1 MAKKQISTYKF
12 VPGTAAPTTS
22 LYPNARFLINANK
35 KFVQEEAIAF
45 IQRNVSLSVQP
56 YANYVYDLGLLRKE
70 ISGIIDGY
78 ISDIRHG
85 SNMLT
90 TTNATKFWQY
100 GVELVSP
107 APEAATYNYI
117 NNLIKNYILSN
128 TAFSY
133 LQSTVPQVINNGY
146 VAETGIASVLNTLAG
161 IIVNSAT
168 SGTTTIPTVSS
179 NRGYVKIPGM
189 YHQEDVLLI
198 TNTTKNVIIY
208 NFADPAYPIELTTSE
223 NYDSDFPGALYGVDK
238 VTTIYFDF
246 DTSGMMLSD
255 TLQVFVEG
263 PAQIVKLNPIASDAM
278 ERMKVGIPQS
288 MLDADFEYGL
298 QPTKWQTIALMR
310 NYPSIYE
317 IPNSDQPVINVTT
330 DASSGTSGSGSSLI
344 TITTQNAHNFIV
356 NQPFTIKALAISVSG
371 FSRAEGS
378 FLVNTVVSAT
388 QFTYYAKSKVG
399 TNNGDILSTNYTQLR
414 TGAYYTGASV
424 GIPSFSVYSA
434 GASGSITTSLI
445 SVSGTNFIGFT
456 GSAPPVGAP
465 LTGTGIATGTQITAV
480 TGSGGTVASTT
491 LTVTATSGANSITI
505 DNTASIS
512 SGLVIDRGDGQSLL
526 VTSVVGNTVSLSGS
540 LTTTITGS
548 TQTYSNVA
556 PTGGNGSNSVFNVLR
571 SGAAYTAQIV
581 NPGTGYVSGNTLT
594 VAGTLLGG
602 ASTTNDAAIIVT
614 AASALNSVLS
624 LSSASLV
631 PGTGYVDGTFATTNV
646 GLGTGLTVA
655 ILTTGGVID
664 TVTIVASGRGY
675 SQNDIVTIVDGNND
689 ATIQVSAIST
699 GGLIQT
705 VSITGT
711 PITAGTINFISAF
724 TLNANTTAQIA
735 NANTGISYSA
745 ISTIQVTFPAPHGF
759 VPGNTVTIQITSSD
773 TGAQLAAGPF
783 FVEQVTASNTFLY
796 TARAAGTINN
806 TLTGYVYGRPDSFFI
821 HRPFDGG
828 VMLGTGG
835 PTHGA
840 TAIRMSKKYIR
851 YQSGKGVMYNTGALF
866 APSYNI
872 ASITSSGTGVGSVIT
887 VTLDDVDHGC
897 QVNGG
902 ITISGVNTSGYN
914 GNYTV
919 FSILTERILTII
931 SQQTLGATTASI
943 GNPCVISVRS
953 WHGSSVRA
961 GIFDDQNG
969 MFWQY
974 DGQKLAV
981 VKRSSTFQVAG
992 SIALAANSNQVTG
1005 TGTRFTEQLS
1015 AGDRVVI
1022 RGMSHVVTQ
1031 INSNTSLTVS
1041 PDYRGTTDLT
1051 SAKMA
1056 KTNDLIVPQAY
1067 WNRDT
1072 ADGRGDSGYTIDVTK
1087 MQMIGIQH
1095 TWYGAGFI
1103 DFMLRGSDGNYVFVH
1118 RFRNSNY
1125 NIEAYMRSGNQPVRY
1140 EVINEGAKDKLSA
1153 AIAASD
1159 TVLPLTNAYYFPSAG
1174 TVIVD
1179 SELITY
1185 TANNGTSLVGCSRGS
1200 SLSQFAAGAQRTF
1213 TGSSAASHNANA
1225 GVILVSNTITP
1236 LISHWGSAYMIDGQF
1251 DADRGYIFNYAATGV
1266 NASTSTNTAF
1276 LIRLAPSV
1284 SNAQTG
1290 DLGVRELLNR
1300 AQLLLSGISI
1310 TSDTVSG
1317 GGAIVVQGVLNPINY
1332 PTDPTL
1338 ITWTGLNSLGAG
1350 GQPSFAQVAS
1360 GGSVSWGGNVYT
1372 STATVQGAFTTT
1384 LTAKSFAPIT
1394 ASVTAISFNPVV
1406 QSITAAS
1413 FATSTS
1419 AVYNSAVSTTRSDFL
1434 VANSI
1439 VSGLTTPL
1447 STGDIVNISGYVF
1460 GGQTIIS
1467 ITNSYITLA
1476 GIPYTRIIMSAVA
1489 NGTSPGANFNGAQNL
1504 TPSITSSVAARYN
1517 TALSASRTDFLI
1529 TQSQLSGITI
1539 SVTDSLSVA
1548 TFITTVHTV
1557 SSIISNYTTISG
1569 VSYAQIIMSGPANN
1583 TSTAGSGNNITI
1595 TATSAATAT
1604 YGSALTT
1611 ARTDF
1616 LITDTQYTSSGI
1628 ATSDS
1633 LSLATYITGSQTIQT
1648 ITPSYINIGGT
1659 SYTRIVMS
1667 AAANAIST
1675 TGAGNDQTV
1684 TVTAAG
1690 SAANYVSTN
1699 YLFFTSASWLSSGAN
1714 LGTKIATSY
1723 TQFPAGTSVAAT
1735 ATRTFG
1741 ATTVYRV
1748 TFTQTSNATIAAG
1761 ATPTFQFGSAYALPG
1776 EQVFSFVSNPGST
1789 DTLDLSGLKE
1799 MTSTAIGGRG
1809 TFPNGPDVLAINV
1822 YKVSGSST
1830 PVNVILR
1837 WGEAQA

>member
-45 IQRNVSLSVQP
+45 IQRNVSFSVQP

-78 ISDIRHG
+78 ISDLRHG

-133 LQSTVPQVINNGY
+133 LQSTVSQVINNGY
-146 VAETGIASVLNTLAG
+146 VAETGVGAALSTLSG

-168 SGTTTIPTVSS
+168 SGTTTIPAVST

-198 TNTTKNVIIY
+198 TNTTKNTIIY

-223 NYDSDFPGALYGVDK
+223 SYDSDFPGALYGADK

-263 PAQIVKLNPIASDAM
+263 PAQVVKLNPIASDAM

-317 IPNSDQPVINVTT
+317 IPNSDQPVINVVT

-344 TITTQNAHNFIV
+344 TVTTQNAHNFTV
-356 NQPFTIKALAISVSG
+356 NQPFTIKALAVSVSG

-378 FLVNTVVSAT
+378 FLVNSVVSAT

-399 TNNGDILSTNYTQLR
+399 TNNGDVLSTNYTQLR

-424 GIPSFSVYSA
+424 GIPNFSVYSA
-434 GASGSITTSLI
+434 GASGTITTSLI
-445 SVSGTNFIGFT
+445 SASGTNFIGFS

-465 LTGTGIATGTQITAV
+465 LTGTGIAAGTQITAV

-512 SGLVIDRGDGQSLL
+512 PGLVIDRGDGQSLL
-526 VTSVVGNTVSLSGS
+526 VTSVVGSTVSLSGS
-540 LTTTITGS
+540 LATTITGS

-556 PTGGNGSNSVFNVLR
+556 PTGGNGSNSVFNILR
-571 SGAAYTAQIV
+571 NGTAYTAQIV

-594 VAGTLLGG
+594 AAGTLLGG
-602 ASTTNDAAIIVT
+602 ASTTNDASIIVT

-631 PGTGYVDGTFATTNV
+631 PGTGYVDGTFTTTNV

-655 ILTTGGVID
+655 IATTGGVID

-675 SQNDIVTIVDGNND
+675 AQNDVVTIVDGNND
-689 ATIQVSAIST
+689 ATIQISAIST
-699 GGLIQT
+699 GGLIQS

-735 NANTGISYSA
+735 NANTGITYSA

-783 FVEQVTASNTFLY
+783 FVEQVPASNTFLY

-887 VTLDDVDHGC
+887 VVLDDVDHGC

-902 ITISGVNTSGYN
+902 ISISGVITSGYN

-931 SQQTLGATTASI
+931 AQQTLGATTASI

-953 WHGSSVRA
+953 WHGSTVRA

-1005 TGTRFTEQLS
+1005 TGTRFTEQLA

-1041 PDYRGTTDLT
+1041 PDYRGTIDLT

-1072 ADGRGDSGYTIDVTK
+1072 ADGRGDSGYNIDVTK

-1153 AIAASD
+1153 AITASD
-1159 TVLPLTNAYYFPSAG
+1159 TVLPLTNAYYFPPAG
-1174 TVIVD
+1174 TVVVD
-1179 SELITY
+1179 SELISY

-1213 TGSSAASHNANA
+1213 TGSPAASHNVNA
-1225 GVILVSNTITP
+1225 GVILISNTITP

-1251 DADRGYIFNYAATGV
+1251 DSDRGYIFNYAATGV
-1266 NASTSTNTAF
+1266 SASTSTNTAF

-1317 GGAIVVQGVLNPINY
+1317 GGAIIVQGILNPINY

-1360 GGSVSWGGNVYT
+1360 GGSVTWGGNV
-1372 STATVQGAFTTT
+1372 STATAIVQGAFTTT

-1394 ASVTAISFNPVV
+1394 ASLTAISFNPVV
-1406 QSITAAS
+1406 QTITAAS
-1413 FATSTS
+1413 FAASTS
-1419 AVYNSAVSTTRSDFL
+1419 PVYNSAVSTARSDFL

-1439 VSGLTTPL
+1439 ISGLTTPL
-1447 STGDIVNISGYVF
+1447 STGDGINIPGYVV
-1460 GGQTIIS
+1460 GGQTIVS

-1476 GIPYTRIIMSAVA
+1476 GIPYTRIVMSAVA
-1489 NGTSPGANFNGAQNL
+1489 NGTSPAAVSNGAQNL
-1504 TPSITSSVAARYN
+1504 TASITSSVAARYN

-1529 TQSQLSGITI
+1529 TQSQLSSITI

-1548 TFITTVHTV
+1548 TFITTVHTISSVV
-1557 SSIISNYTTISG
+1557 SNFTTISG
-1569 VSYAQIIMSGPANN
+1569 VSYAQVIMSGPANN

-1595 TATSAATAT
+1595 TATSAATST
-1604 YGSALTT
+1604 YGSALNT

-1616 LITDTQYTSSGI
+1616 LITDTQYASSGI

-1659 SYTRIVMS
+1659 SYTRVVMS
-1667 AAANAIST
+1667 AAANATSAS
-1675 TGAGNDQTV
+1675 GASNDQTV

-1690 SAANYVSTN
+1690 SAANYVITN
-1699 YLFFTSASWLSSGAN
+1699 YLFFTSASWTSSGAN
-1714 LGTKIATSY
+1714 LGTKIATNY

-1761 ATPTFQFGSAYALPG
+1761 ATPVFQFGSAYALPG
-1776 EQVFSFVSNPGST
+1776 EQVFSFVSNPGNT

-1822 YKVSGSST
+1822 YKVSGSNT